1 MSLKAGIVGL
11 PNVGKSTLFNA
22 ITNSHVL
29 AENYPFAT
37 IDPNS
42 GVVVVPD
49 ERLDYLCSKY
59 NPKKKVNATFE
70 FYDIAGLVKGASKGE
85 GLGNQFLAA
94 IRECD
99 AIVEVVRCFENAN
112 VVRYNDDPVNPKN
125 DIDVINLELS
135 MSDLE
140 SVNNRIGKQESKA
153 RITKDKT
160 ALYEMPILL
169 ALKETL
175 EQGTP
180 ARLTKGLSQEQMDYA
195 RKNFFLLT
203 LKPILYV
210 ANVAE
215 DDYGDLSSCANY
227 QAVKEIADQE
237 NAVCIPLSCEIEYE
251 ISQLSSPEEKQEFLE
266 TLGVKESGLDRLV
279 KASYKLLNLSTF
291 LTCGVDE
298 CRAWTFHNGML
309 APQCAG
315 IIHTDFEKGFI
326 KAEVYPFEEFKKM
339 GDSLTADTFIGN
351 GSVGD
356 RIEQMIREAGKIRSE
371 GKEYVMK
378 DGDVVFFRFNVTKKQ
393 IMRIGYGEDIH
404 ALTSGRKLILGGV
417 HIPYEFG
424 LDGHSDADVVYH
436 ALSDALLGSLALG
449 DIGKYFPP
457 TDESIAGISSSIIV
471 SSCYKMLQEKGYH
484 VVNVDISIL
493 AEKPHLAE
501 YILQMRENIAHL
513 LQTEIENVSV
523 KAMTNEG
530 FDAIGAKKAIKAVAV
545 TLIDKE

>member
-175 EQGTP
+175 EQGAP
-180 ARLTKGLSQEQMDYA
+180 ARLTKGLSQEQMNYA

-215 DDYGDLSSCANY
+215 DDYGDLSNCANY

-378 DGDVVFFRFNVTKKQ
+378 DGDVVFFRFNVTKK
-393 IMRIGYGEDIH
+393 
-404 ALTSGRKLILGGV
+404 
-417 HIPYEFG
+417 
-424 LDGHSDADVVYH
+424 
-436 ALSDALLGSLALG
+436 
-449 DIGKYFPP
+449 
-457 TDESIAGISSSIIV
+457 
-471 SSCYKMLQEKGYH
+471 
-484 VVNVDISIL
+484 
-493 AEKPHLAE
+493 
-501 YILQMRENIAHL
+501 
-513 LQTEIENVSV
+513 
-523 KAMTNEG
+523 
-530 FDAIGAKKAIKAVAV
+530 
-545 TLIDKE
+545 

>member
-404 ALTSGRKLILGGV
+404 ALKSGRKLILGGV

-457 TDESIAGISSSIIV
+457 TDESIAGISSGIIV
-471 SSCYKMLQEKGYH
+471 SSCYKMLQEKGYR

-530 FDAIGAKKAIKAVAV
+530 FDAIGEKKAIKAVAV

>member
-215 DDYGDLSSCANY
+215 DDYGDLSNCANY
-227 QAVKEIADQE
+227 QAVKEIAGQE

-457 TDESIAGISSSIIV
+457 TDESIAGISSGIIV
-471 SSCYKMLQEKGYH
+471 SSCYKMLQEKGYR

-501 YILQMRENIAHL
+501 YILRMRENIAHL

>member
-49 ERLDYLCSKY
+49 ERLDYLCEKY

-70 FYDIAGLVKGASKGE
+70 FYDIAGLVRGASKGE

-99 AIVEVVRCFENAN
+99 AIVEVVRCFESAN
-112 VVRYNDDPVNPKN
+112 VLRYNDDPVNPKG
-125 DIDVINLELS
+125 DIEVINLELS
-135 MSDLE
+135 MSDLD

-153 RITKDKT
+153 RITKDKV
-160 ALYEMPILL
+160 AMYEMPILQ
-169 ALKETL
+169 ALKATL
-175 EQGTP
+175 EEGLP
-180 ARLTKGLSQEQMDYA
+180 ARLTKGLSSEQMEYA
-195 RKNFFLLT
+195 KKNFFLLT

-215 DDYGDLSSCANY
+215 DDYGNLDNCANY
-227 QAVKEIADQE
+227 QTVKAIADGE
-237 NAVCIPLSCEIEYE
+237 NAVCIPLSCQIEYE
-251 ISQLSSPEEKQEFLE
+251 ISQLSSNEEKQEFLD

-298 CRAWTFHNGML
+298 CRAWTFRNGML

-326 KAEVYPFEEFKKM
+326 KAEVYPFSEFQKV

-356 RIEQMIREAGKIRSE
+356 RIEQMVREAGKVRSE

-378 DGDVVFFRFNVTKKQ
+378 DGDVVFFRFNVTKK
-393 IMRIGYGEDIH
+393 
-404 ALTSGRKLILGGV
+404 
-417 HIPYEFG
+417 
-424 LDGHSDADVVYH
+424 
-436 ALSDALLGSLALG
+436 
-449 DIGKYFPP
+449 
-457 TDESIAGISSSIIV
+457 
-471 SSCYKMLQEKGYH
+471 
-484 VVNVDISIL
+484 
-493 AEKPHLAE
+493 
-501 YILQMRENIAHL
+501 
-513 LQTEIENVSV
+513 
-523 KAMTNEG
+523 
-530 FDAIGAKKAIKAVAV
+530 
-545 TLIDKE
+545 